1 MTDDEIK
8 QLVVSNAQAIQGLSR
23 DISRLVETQQEAAK
37 ERQEAAKERQEL
49 RQLIESTARA
59 IQANA
64 DKEAQERQAAAKERQ
79 ELRQLIEGNARAI
92 QANADK
98 EAQERQQLRQL
109 IEANARAIQ
118 AHVDSSAADR
128 AQMKEAIITLT
139 NIQQG
144 MANLLGSLDEDRPTI
159 LRRLMSIENKVD
171 RLLEKEQRDE

>member
-79 ELRQLIEGNARAI
+79 ELRQLIE
-92 QANADK
+92 
-98 EAQERQQLRQL
+98 
-109 IEANARAIQ
+109 ANARAIQ
-118 AHVDSSAADR
+118 AQVDSSAADR

-144 MANLLGSLDEDRPTI
+144 MGNLLGSLDEDRPTI

-171 RLLEKEQRDE
+171 RLLEKEEGDS